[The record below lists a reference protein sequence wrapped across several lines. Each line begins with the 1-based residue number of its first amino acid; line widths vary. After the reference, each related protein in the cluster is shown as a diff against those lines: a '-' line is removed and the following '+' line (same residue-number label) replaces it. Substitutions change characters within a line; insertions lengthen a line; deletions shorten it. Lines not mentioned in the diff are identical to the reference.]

1 MDIYNM
7 FYLCWFRP
15 VQYVMKEQFSTGL
28 LYVELIKVIGN
39 QITVSSQLHMDG
51 GNLCLYENITLDL

>member
-7 FYLCWFRP
+7 SYLCWFRP

-28 LYVELIKVIGN
+28 LYVELIKV
-39 QITVSSQLHMDG
+39 T
-51 GNLCLYENITLDL
+51 ETLFNTSDYR